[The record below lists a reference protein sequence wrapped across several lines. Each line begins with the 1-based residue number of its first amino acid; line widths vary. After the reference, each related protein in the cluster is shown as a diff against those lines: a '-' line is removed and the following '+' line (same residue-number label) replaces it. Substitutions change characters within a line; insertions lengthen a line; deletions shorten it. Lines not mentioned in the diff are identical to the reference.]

1 MIKFFRKIRQ
11 SVLTQNKVSQYF
23 FYAIGE
29 ILLVVIGIL
38 IALNINNANEKRKNE
53 EKITSI
59 LLEIQKDLKTDI
71 TNAISVF
78 DNYMIADSIQD
89 LILND
94 KYTLEDYKEKRTQ
107 VLGFIYHDFVV
118 QTNGYD
124 NLMRNI
130 DNVPEEYYDLL
141 EDLKH
146 LYVEVKSNVD
156 VYNTRIRQTVYDN
169 IDFSHNQ
176 PWIQNSLKGIVT
188 DEEIDFLLNNPKYIS
203 KVTLYMNDRRNVF
216 SQSKHYRIDAINL
229 YLKIA
234 EQLKQTDSIPE
245 IVTYISKDTTLLN
258 EIVGHYELKER
269 IGNYFPTNLE
279 VSYQNGKLKRVDENG
294 DSTDLYWHK
303 DTIFFMG
310 ELSGILVFNK
320 YKKGE
325 LYISAAIHGNAT
337 YVKKE

>member
-11 SVLTQNKVSQYF
+11 SLITQNKVSNYLI
-23 FYAIGE
+23 YAIGE

-38 IALNINNANEKRKNE
+38 IALNINNANEKRKNK
-53 EKITSI
+53 EKTATI

-94 KYTLEDYKEKRTQ
+94 KYTLEDYKEKRAQ
-107 VLGFIYHDFVV
+107 RLGLNYDTFIV

-130 DNVPEEYYDLL
+130 DNVSEDYNALL

-146 LYVEVKSNVD
+146 LYVTVKSNVD
-156 VYNTRIRQTVYDN
+156 VYNTRIRKTVYDN
-169 IDFSHNQ
+169 VDFWHNQ
-176 PWIQNSLKGIVT
+176 PWIKESLKGIFT
-188 DEEIDFLLNNPKYIS
+188 DEGIDFLLNDPKYIS
-203 KVTLYMNDRRNVF
+203 IVTLYMNDRLNVYR
-216 SQSKHYRIDAINL
+216 QSKHYRIDAINL

-234 EQLKQTDSIPE
+234 EQLKQTDAIPE
-245 IVTYISKDTTLLN
+245 IVNYTSKDTILLN
-258 EIVGHYELKER
+258 EVAGHYELKES
-269 IGNYFPTNLE
+269 IGDFWPPYLD
-279 VSYQNGKLKRVDENG
+279 VSYQNDKLKRVYDNG
-294 DSTDLYWHK
+294 NSSDLYWHK
-303 DTIFFMG
+303 DAIFFQD
-310 ELSGILVFNK
+310 ELPGILVFNK

-325 LYISAAIHGNAT
+325 LYISAAINGNAT

>member
-1 MIKFFRKIRQ
+1 MIKFFRTIRQ
-11 SVLTQNKVSQYF
+11 HLLSQNKVSKYL

-38 IALNINNANEKRKNE
+38 IALNINNANEKRKNGD
-53 EKITSI
+53 KIKSI
-59 LLEIQKDLKTDI
+59 LLEIQKDLETDI
-71 TNAISVF
+71 TSAVRVF
-78 DNYMIADSIQD
+78 DNYMVADTIQD

-94 KYTLEDYKEKRTQ
+94 KYTLEDYKEKRAQ
-107 VLGFIYHDFVV
+107 RLGLNYNDFIV

-156 VYNTRIRQTVYDN
+156 VYNTRIRQTVYN
-169 IDFSHNQ
+169 NVDFFHNQ
-176 PWIQNSLKGIVT
+176 PWIKESLKGIFT
-188 DEEIDFLLNNPKYIS
+188 DEEIDFLLNDPKYIS
-203 KVTLYMNDRRNVF
+203 IVTLYMNDRRNVYT
-216 SQSKHYRIDAINL
+216 QSKHYRVDAINL

-234 EQLKQTDSIPE
+234 EQLKQTDAIPE
-245 IVTYISKDTTLLN
+245 VVTYTSKDTILLN
-258 EIVGHYELKER
+258 EIAGHYELIER

-303 DTIFFMG
+303 DAVFFIG
-310 ELSGILVFNK
+310 ENNGIYIFNK
-320 YKKGE
+320 YNKGE
-325 LYISAAIHGNAT
+325 LYITAAIHGNAT
-337 YVKKE
+337 YIKKE

>member
-1 MIKFFRKIRQ
+1 MGKYLI
-11 SVLTQNKVSQYF
+11 
-23 FYAIGE
+23 YAIGE

-38 IALNINNANEKRKNE
+38 IALNINNANEKRKNK
-53 EKITSI
+53 EKVTNI
-59 LLEIQKDLKTDI
+59 LLEIQKDLITDI
-71 TNAISVF
+71 VNSTIVF
-78 DNYMIADSIQD
+78 DNYMRDDSIQD

-94 KYTLEDYKEKRTQ
+94 KYTFEDYKEKRTQ

-130 DNVPEEYYDLL
+130 DNVPEDYYDLL

-146 LYVEVKSNVD
+146 LFVEVKSNVD
-156 VYNTRIRQTVYDN
+156 VYNTRIRKTVYDN
-169 IDFSHNQ
+169 IDFWHNQ
-176 PWIQNSLKGIVT
+176 PWIVNSLKGIVT
-188 DEEIDFLLNNPKYIS
+188 DKEIDFLLNDPKYKSI
-203 KVTLYMNDRRNVF
+203 VTLYMNDRRNVF
-216 SQSKHYRIDAINL
+216 TSSKHYRIDAINL
-229 YLKIA
+229 YTKIA
-234 EQLKQTDSIPE
+234 EQLKQMDAIPE
-245 IVTYISKDTTLLN
+245 IVNYTSKDATLLN
-258 EIVGHYELKER
+258 EIAGHYELKDR

-279 VSYQNGKLKRVDENG
+279 VLYQNGKLKRVDENS

-303 DTIFFMG
+303 DNIFFMG

>member
-1 MIKFFRKIRQ
+1 MVKFFRKIRQ

-38 IALNINNANEKRKNE
+38 IALNINNANEKRKNK

-78 DNYMIADSIQD
+78 DNYMTADSIQD

-94 KYTLEDYKEKRTQ
+94 KYTLEDYKEKRAQ
-107 VLGFIYHDFVV
+107 RLGLYYNDFIV

-130 DNVPEEYYDLL
+130 DNVPEDYYPLL

-146 LYVEVKSNVD
+146 LYVTVKSNVD
-156 VYNTRIRQTVYDN
+156 VYNTRIRKTVYDN
-169 IDFSHNQ
+169 VDFWHDQ
-176 PWIQNSLKGIVT
+176 PWIKESLKGIFT

-203 KVTLYMNDRRNVF
+203 IVTLYMNDRRNVY

-229 YLKIA
+229 YIKIA
-234 EQLKQTDSIPE
+234 DQLKQTDAIPE
-245 IVTYISKDTTLLN
+245 IVTYASKDTILLN
-258 EIVGHYELKER
+258 EIAGHYELKES
-269 IGNYFPTNLE
+269 IGDFWPPYLDVF
-279 VSYQNGKLKRVDENG
+279 YQNDKLKRVYENG
-294 DSTDLYWHK
+294 NSSDLYWHK
-303 DTIFFMG
+303 DAIFFQD
-310 ELSGILVFNK
+310 ELPGILVFNK
-320 YKKGE
+320 NEKGE
-325 LYISAAIHGNAT
+325 LYISAAINGNAT

>member
-1 MIKFFRKIRQ
+1 MIKFFRTIRQ
-11 SVLTQNKVSQYF
+11 NLLSQNKVSKYLL
-23 FYAIGE
+23 YAIGE

-38 IALNINNANEKRKNE
+38 IALNINNANEKRKNK

-71 TNAISVF
+71 ASSIRVF
-78 DNYMIADSIQD
+78 NSYMVADSIQD
-89 LILND
+89 MILND
-94 KYTLEDYKEKRTQ
+94 KYTFEDYKEKRTQ
-107 VLGFIYHDFVV
+107 VLGFLYRDFVM

-130 DNVPEEYYDLL
+130 DNVPKDYYALL

-156 VYNTRIRQTVYDN
+156 VYNTRIRQTVYKN
-169 IDFSHNQ
+169 IDFYHNL

-188 DEEIDFLLNNPKYIS
+188 DEEIDFLLNDPKYKSI
-203 KVTLYMNDRRNVF
+203 VTLYMNDRRNVY

-245 IVTYISKDTTLLN
+245 YVSYSSKDTTLLK

-269 IGNYFPTNLE
+269 IGNYFPTNLDI
-279 VSYQNGKLKRVDENG
+279 SFQNDKLKRVDENG

-303 DTIFFMG
+303 DAVFFIG
-310 ELSGILVFNK
+310 EQAGIHIFNK
-320 YKKGE
+320 NNKGE
-325 LYISAAIHGNAT
+325 LYITAAIHGNAT

>member
-11 SVLTQNKVSQYF
+11 SLLTQNKVSQYF

-38 IALNINNANEKRKNE
+38 IALNINNANEKRKNK

-59 LLEIQKDLKTDI
+59 LLEIQKDLETDI
-71 TNAISVF
+71 TNAKRAF

-94 KYTLEDYKEKRTQ
+94 KYTLEDYKEKRTRL
-107 VLGFIYHDFVV
+107 LGLTYNDFIV

-130 DNVPEEYYDLL
+130 DNVPEDYYALL

-146 LYVEVKSNVD
+146 LYVTVKSNVD
-156 VYNTRIRQTVYDN
+156 VYNTRIRKTVYDN
-169 IDFSHNQ
+169 VDFWHNQ
-176 PWIQNSLKGIVT
+176 PWIVNSLKGIVT
-188 DEEIDFLLNNPKYIS
+188 DKEIDFLLNDPKYIS
-203 KVTLYMNDRRNVF
+203 IVTLYMNDRRNVY

-234 EQLKQTDSIPE
+234 EQLKQTESIPE
-245 IVTYISKDTTLLN
+245 IVNYTSKNTTLLN
-258 EIVGHYELKER
+258 EIVGNYELKER
-269 IGNYFPTNLE
+269 TGNFFPTNLE
-279 VSYQNGKLKRVDENG
+279 VSYQNDKLKRVDENG

-303 DTIFFMG
+303 DAIFFIG
-310 ELSGILVFNK
+310 EYAGIHIFNK

-325 LYISAAIHGNAT
+325 LYITAAIHGNAT

>member
-1 MIKFFRKIRQ
+1 MIKFFRIFRQ
-11 SVLTQNKVSQYF
+11 NLLSQNKVSQYF

-38 IALNINNANEKRKNE
+38 IALNINNANEKRKNDD
-53 EKITSI
+53 KIKSI
-59 LLEIQKDLKTDI
+59 LVEIRKDLE
-71 TNAISVF
+71 TNIASSIRVF

-94 KYTLEDYKEKRTQ
+94 KYTIEDYKERRARTF
-107 VLGFIYHDFVV
+107 GFNYADFVV
-118 QTNGYD
+118 QTNGFE

-130 DNVPEEYYDLL
+130 DNVPEQYNALL
-141 EDLKH
+141 DDLKH
-146 LYVEVKSNVD
+146 LFVKVKSNVD

-169 IDFSHNQ
+169 IDFYHNL
-176 PWIQNSLKGIVT
+176 PWIQNSLKGIVM
-188 DEEIDFLLNNPKYIS
+188 DEEIDFLLNDPKYKSI
-203 KVTLYMNDRRNVF
+203 VTLYMNDRRNVY
-216 SQSKHYRIDAINL
+216 SQSKHYRTDAINL

-245 IVTYISKDTTLLN
+245 IVSYSSKDTTLLK

-269 IGNYFPTNLE
+269 IGNFFPTNLE
-279 VSYQNGKLKRVDENG
+279 VSYQNDKLKRVDDNG
-294 DSTDLYWHK
+294 VSSDLYWHK
-303 DTIFFMG
+303 DAIFFMG
-310 ELSGILVFNK
+310 EVSGIYIFNK

>member
-1 MIKFFRKIRQ
+1 
-11 SVLTQNKVSQYF
+11 VSQYF

-29 ILLVVIGIL
+29 IFLVVIGIL
-38 IALNINNANEKRKNE
+38 IALNINNSNEKRKNE
-53 EKITSI
+53 EKIKSI

-71 TNAISVF
+71 RNAISVF
-78 DNYMIADSIQD
+78 NNYMIADSIQD

-94 KYTLEDYKEKRTQ
+94 KYTLEDYKEKRAQ
-107 VLGFIYHDFVV
+107 KLGLIYNDFIV

-130 DNVPEEYYDLL
+130 DNVPEDYYALL

-146 LYVEVKSNVD
+146 LYVTVKSNVD
-156 VYNTRIRQTVYDN
+156 VYNTRIRKTVYDN
-169 IDFSHNQ
+169 VDFWHDQ
-176 PWIQNSLKGIVT
+176 PWIKESLKGIFT
-188 DEEIDFLLNNPKYIS
+188 DEEIDFLLNDPKYIS
-203 KVTLYMNDRRNVF
+203 IVTLYMNDRRNVYT
-216 SQSKHYRIDAINL
+216 QSKHYRVDAINL

-234 EQLKQTDSIPE
+234 EQLKQTDAIPE
-245 IVTYISKDTTLLN
+245 IVTYASKDTILLN

-294 DSTDLYWHK
+294 NSTDLYWHK
-303 DTIFFMG
+303 DAVFFSGENAGIF
-310 ELSGILVFNK
+310 IFNK

-325 LYISAAIHGNAT
+325 LYITAAIHGNAT

>member
-1 MIKFFRKIRQ
+1 MIKLFRKIRQ

-38 IALNINNANEKRKNE
+38 IALNINNANEKRKNK

-94 KYTLEDYKEKRTQ
+94 KYTREDYKEKRAQ
-107 VLGFIYHDFVV
+107 RLGLTYNDFIL

-130 DNVPEEYYDLL
+130 DNVPEDYYALL

-146 LYVEVKSNVD
+146 LYVTVKSNVD
-156 VYNTRIRQTVYDN
+156 VYNTRIRKTVYDN
-169 IDFSHNQ
+169 VDFWHDQ
-176 PWIQNSLKGIVT
+176 PWIKESLKGIFT
-188 DEEIDFLLNNPKYIS
+188 DEEIDFLLNDPKYIS
-203 KVTLYMNDRRNVF
+203 IVTLYMNDRRNVY
-216 SQSKHYRIDAINL
+216 SQSNHYRIDAINL

-245 IVTYISKDTTLLN
+245 IVNYTSKDKILLN
-258 EIVGHYELKER
+258 DIAGHYELKES
-269 IGNYFPTNLE
+269 IGDFWPTYLD
-279 VSYQNGKLKRVDENG
+279 VSYQNDKLKRVFENG
-294 DSTDLYWHK
+294 NSSDLYWHK
-303 DTIFFMG
+303 DPIFFQVG
-310 ELSGILVFNK
+310 LPGILVFNK

-325 LYISAAIHGNAT
+325 LYISAAISGNAT
-337 YVKKE
+337 YIKKE